1 MGLARKLGVMGGTFD
16 PIHFGHLAIAEEAR
30 TALGLDQVLFVPAGR
45 PWFKAEDPVTDATH
59 RLTMVKLAVEP
70 NTHFIASDIEVERPG
85 RTYSIDTLTQLADEH
100 GPDTE
105 LYLLMG
111 VDALMEF
118 HRWRDPKR
126 VLEMA
131 RVVGLSRP
139 GVGGFDLE
147 SMDEAFPGGSE
158 RIVLLDGP
166 SIDISGVEI
175 RRRVTAGRSIRY
187 LVPDAVEDY
196 IRRQGLY
203 QPDEKEHEV
212 G

>member
-45 PWFKAEDPVTDATH
+45 PWFKAEDLVTDATH

-70 NTHFIASDIEVERPG
+70 NAHFIASGIEVERPG
-85 RTYSIDTLTQLADEH
+85 PTYSIDTVTQLADEY

-105 LYLLMG
+105 LYLLLG
-111 VDALMEF
+111 VDALMEL

-131 RVVGLSRP
+131 RVVGIGRP
-139 GVGGFDLE
+139 GVDGFNPE
-147 SMDEAFPGGSE
+147 SIDEVFPGAPG

-166 SIDISGVEI
+166 SIEISGVEI

-187 LVPDAVEDY
+187 LVPDSVEDY
-196 IRRQGLY
+196 IRSQRLY
-203 QPDEKEHEV
+203 RPDEKEHKV

>member
-30 TALGLDQVLFVPAGR
+30 TALDLDQVLFVPAGR
-45 PWFKAEDPVTDATH
+45 PWFKAEDPVTDPAH
-59 RLTMVKLAVEP
+59 RLTMVELAVKP
-70 NTHFIASDIEVERPG
+70 NTHFIASGIEVDRPG
-85 RTYSIDTLTQLADEH
+85 STYSIDTIAQLADEN

-105 LYLLMG
+105 LYLLLG

-139 GVGGFDLE
+139 GVGGFDSE
-147 SMDEAFPGGSE
+147 RIDEAVPGASE

-187 LVPDAVEDY
+187 IVPDAVEDY
-196 IRRQGLY
+196 IRRQRLY
-203 QPDEKEHEV
+203 QPDEKEHE
-212 G
+212 GG